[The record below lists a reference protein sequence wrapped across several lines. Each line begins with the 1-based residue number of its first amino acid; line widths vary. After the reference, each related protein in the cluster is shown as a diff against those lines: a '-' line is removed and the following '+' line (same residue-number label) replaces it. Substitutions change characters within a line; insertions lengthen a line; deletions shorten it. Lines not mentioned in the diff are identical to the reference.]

1 MNQPIIHHQPLD
13 VLKHYWGYDA
23 FRPGQED
30 IVNAVLAGQDTLA
43 LMATGG
49 GKSICFQVPALCQEG
64 MALVISPLIALMKDQ
79 VLRLH
84 QLGIAAVA
92 IHSGLNHYELDTL
105 LENAAQG
112 VYKFLYMSPER
123 LTSDLFLARL
133 PRMNISLLV
142 VDEAHCISEWGHEFR
157 PAYRQ
162 IASFRENLTDV
173 PCLALTATATADV
186 LADIEQQLVLV
197 EPKVFVNPFWRGN
210 LSYSIVDAPDKERRL
225 LQMLQRLN
233 GPVIIYV
240 RMRRKAEELAV
251 YLNDSGYQA
260 LPYHAG
266 LDNEVKQDHAARF
279 VKNQVRI
286 IVATSAFGMG
296 IDKPDVQLVIHWD
309 APPTPEAYFQEVG
322 RAGRNG
328 DKAYGVWLYQANE
341 FDGLRAQLD
350 AVFPPESDLREV
362 YGQLCSFLKLPVG
375 TQPETAIP
383 VDLTTFCRNFKRN
396 YTATWH
402 AMKRLEEAGYW
413 TVIENDPE
421 PERFKVV
428 VDNLVLYELELKHA
442 GLAPL
447 LKAFKRIYGGA
458 MFTDYV
464 PLLRPPILS
473 GLRVTEGQLTHWISQ
488 LVSLE
493 AIHYV
498 PQYQQP
504 LIWLAQPR
512 LLADQMR
519 INMQRFEQRKATEA
533 ARINFLED
541 LAADP
546 TMCRQ
551 QALVAYFN
559 PTERTEPCGICDNC
573 LRKQKTAQPDYK
585 SVKETIL
592 ELLHQPMTPQE
603 VVALLHNLPQ
613 DMVLSAIRRMIDQHE
628 IDQSATG
635 QIFISK

>member
-1 MNQPIIHHQPLD
+1 MPTNQLIHQPLE
-13 VLKHYWGYDA
+13 VLKHYWGFDA
-23 FRPGQED
+23 FRAGQED
-30 IVNAVLAGQDTLA
+30 IINAVLSGQDTLA

-49 GKSICFQVPALCQEG
+49 GKSICFQVPGLCTEG
-64 MALVISPLIALMKDQ
+64 MTLVISPLVALMKDQ
-79 VLRLH
+79 VMRLH
-84 QLGIAAVA
+84 QAGIPAVA
-92 IHSGLNHYELDTL
+92 IHSGLNHYELDTQ

-112 VYKFLYMSPER
+112 VYKFLYLSPER
-123 LTSDLFLARL
+123 LSSDLFLARL
-133 PRMNISLLV
+133 PRMQINLLV

-162 IASFRENLTDV
+162 IATFRENL
-173 PCLALTATATADV
+173 PEIPLLALTATANAEV

-197 EPKVFVNPFWRGN
+197 EPQVFVNPFWRGN
-210 LSYSIVDAPDKERRL
+210 LSYSILEAPDKERRL

-251 YLNDSGYQA
+251 YLTDSGYQA

-266 LDNEVKQDHAARF
+266 LDTEIKQDHAERF
-279 VKNQVRI
+279 VKNQIRI

-296 IDKPDVQLVIHWD
+296 IDKADVQLVIHWD

-328 DKAYGVWLYQANE
+328 EKAYGVWLYQDNE
-341 FDGLRAQLD
+341 FDVLRSQLD
-350 AVFPPESDLREV
+350 AIFPPETDLKEV

-375 TQPETAIP
+375 VQPETAIP

-413 TVIENDPE
+413 TLIENDPE

-428 VDNLVLYELELKHA
+428 IDNLVLYELELKHQ

-464 PLLRPPILS
+464 PLLRAPILS
-473 GLRVTEGQLTHWISQ
+473 GLRITEGQLMHFINQ

-512 LLADQMR
+512 LLPDQMR
-519 INMQRFEQRKATEA
+519 INMQRFEQRKATES
-533 ARINFLED
+533 ARIDFLEN

-546 TMCRQ
+546 QSCRQ

-559 PTERTEPCGICDNC
+559 PTEQTQPCGICDNC
-573 LRKQKTAQPDYK
+573 MRKQKSSGPDYK

-592 ELLHQPMTPQE
+592 ELVVTPMSPQE
-603 VVALLHNLPQ
+603 IVSLLHNLPQ
-613 DMVLSAIRRMIDQHE
+613 EMVLGTIRRMIDQQE
-628 IDQSATG
+628 VYQSATG
-635 QIFISK
+635 QIFISN